1 MTSGGGS
8 TSGRG
13 QAQGLLGS
21 HPRAAV
27 TVSRVMQGVS
37 SFGFAAA
44 AAGGV
49 TAAAITLAVA
59 SVVCL
64 VGAAVVHSLRTMP
77 EMLRNRTLWAVS
89 VVGAVSLILGAQAY
103 QMAAVATVSFLL
115 LLVPVFAGLLAP
127 LYGERLTR
135 RDLVGLGIGL
145 VGVAFFAQ
153 PSPAFDTEWLG
164 IVLALLCGLALG
176 LQWHQSRSLATH
188 AYEPWATSAAQMIVP
203 AGLGLILVLSLGL
216 SPARAALLWLLVS
229 GLGYAGNTALRLI
242 GLHVLTASKAALI
255 APVSA
260 ITSTL
265 LALLFLH
272 QVPDLLTCLGA
283 VVMVI
288 GVVVSQWP
296 APTRKAGAV
305 R

>member
-1 MTSGGGS
+1 M
-8 TSGRG
+8 
-13 QAQGLLGS
+13 
-21 HPRAAV
+21 
-27 TVSRVMQGVS
+27 
-37 SFGFAAA
+37 
-44 AAGGV
+44 
-49 TAAAITLAVA
+49 
-59 SVVCL
+59 
-64 VGAAVVHSLRTMP
+64 HSLRTMP
-77 EMLRNRTLWAVS
+77 VMLRNRTLWAVS

-103 QMAAVATVSFLL
+103 QVAAVATVSFLL